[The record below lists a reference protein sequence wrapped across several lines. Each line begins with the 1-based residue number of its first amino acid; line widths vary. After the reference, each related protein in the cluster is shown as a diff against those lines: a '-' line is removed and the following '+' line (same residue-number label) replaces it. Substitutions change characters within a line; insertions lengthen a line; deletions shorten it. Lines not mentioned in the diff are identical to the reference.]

1 MRLALLIPAL
11 LSAPFAAVPAQTTS
25 ASGTIIRGVV
35 FDSLEMRGLA
45 GATVQIADASGKP
58 WTRSVATDSAGRFT
72 VEDVPI
78 GTYLIG
84 FFHSKLDSLAIA
96 TMTFRADVR
105 TPDPL
110 DVRLGVPSARTIA
123 RALCG
128 RTAIADS
135 TGLFMGYLRGAD
147 NSMPRPNGTVVVRWS
162 ELIIEKGKIS
172 RSAPSVEAS
181 SGPTGQFAV
190 CGVPLGTPMLL
201 AAGSASDSSG
211 SFELTV
217 PRSGFL
223 HRDIFVAPLT
233 RRTVATSDTSP
244 PVELLRGTGRLRG
257 RVVGATGRPLP
268 GARVALWGTG
278 LEATTG
284 TDGMFQLSDLPGGT
298 QTLDVRAVGFAPMQR
313 PVDIVQ
319 GAPDATEV
327 ALENLAIMLDT
338 VRVAAERIYTSPRTA
353 DFERR
358 LRTGMGHIIE
368 AKEIAKRQAVTLTD
382 ILRMVPGVLIVP
394 SRYASEDVLM
404 RGGEAV
410 LGGGTCRPDIYIDA
424 ARVANDPTF
433 PINSL
438 VLVNEVR
445 AVEVY
450 ARPALVPSEYRSLSG
465 CGAILVWTVG
475 SR

>member
-1 MRLALLIPAL
+1 MRLALLILAL
-11 LSAPFAAVPAQTTS
+11 LSAPFAAVAAQTTS

-96 TMTFRADVR
+96 TMNFRADVR

-201 AAGSASDSSG
+201 TAGSASDSSG

-298 QTLDVRAVGFAPMQR
+298 QTLEVRAVGFAPMQR

>member
-72 VEDVPI
+72 IEDVPI

-284 TDGMFQLSDLPGGT
+284 ADGMFQLSDLPGGT

-319 GAPDATEV
+319 GGPDATEV

>member
-72 VEDVPI
+72 IEDVPI

-110 DVRLGVPSARTIA
+110 EVRLGVPSARTIA

-319 GAPDATEV
+319 GGPDATEV

-450 ARPALVPSEYRSLSG
+450 ARPAAMIEL
-465 CGAILVWTVG
+465 T
-475 SR
+475 